1 MDLYAIVHAL
11 LCHPIG
17 HAPELKALPLRILMA
32 VQW

>member
-17 HAPELKALPLRILMA
+17 IAPQLKAIPLRILMS
-32 VQW
+32 VPW